1 MYVPISSWGTKTIWR
16 TGEMGKDRYSDGEYW
31 HSVSTSILGI
41 HGGSCRILWGALSY
55 PWPIFQT
62 RLHTFDDNY
71 ACCRF
76 QTSQSRRRSAWL
88 ADRRDGKGQVQRWGV
103 LEFLPVFWGF
113 MAAVAESFGGLCL
126 ILGLFFRPAC
136 ILLTITM
143 LVAASRHLSQGDG
156 LRGADHAMEVGIVF
170 LSLILIGPG
179 KYSLDEKLS
188 RYRRDD

>member
-1 MYVPISSWGTKTIWR
+1 MILTFLNKYRDIGLLILRIGLGCMFLFHHGAPKLFGGPERWER
-16 TGEMGKDRYSDGEYW
+16 TGTAMG
-31 HSVSTSILGI
+31 SIGI
-41 HGGSCRILWGALSY
+41 
-55 PWPIFQT
+55 Q
-62 RLHTFDDNY
+62 
-71 ACCRF
+71 
-76 QTSQSRRRSAWL
+76 
-88 ADRRDGKGQVQRWGV
+88 
-103 LEFLPVFWGF
+103 FLPVFWGF